1 MHANLSWWLSNA
13 GTRGY
18 SDHNLEVC
26 TGSFIYDSRGDSV
39 SAEGCRTFFP
49 GSLAPVDLN
58 PQIFLDTVL
67 TSELNSNEEQN
78 QPHFTTLTSTPSGP
92 SLALS
97 SQYEINS
104 QASTSSTVLR
114 PFSGTMTSSVEV
126 INRKLDEQTLE
137 PKSLFSIQIDTSNK
151 VDGTSH
157 AKYAR
162 DNLTCQSPSLT
173 GRSISAGDHNSTVP
187 WFEPSSQAEKR
198 SRLVIAVDFG
208 MTHTS
213 VAWAL
218 VGTEGVRE
226 GLLSNWPGASSST
239 DPSFNDFPTPRS
251 FPKYGTQE
259 VKWLM
264 LRLMGGGNSYNASSV
279 PPSLPPAKSEIDLS
293 EDFLLKVRM
302 AVISQ
307 LEAND
312 GALFFQEEGNIHYY
326 FTIPGVWNDAG

>member
-1 MHANLSWWLSNA
+1 M
-13 GTRGY
+13 
-18 SDHNLEVC
+18 
-26 TGSFIYDSRGDSV
+26 

-157 AKYAR
+157 A
-162 DNLTCQSPSLT
+162 N
-173 GRSISAGDHNSTVP
+173 ISAGDHNSTVP

-239 DPSFNDFPTPRS
+239 DPSSIPNVLYYNQQQKLVGWGFDIADAIQFNDFPTPRS